1 MTGIVHSIV
10 TNYLGGRLN
19 LESEPGAGTTIQL
32 ILPRGSPAAAAV
44 Q

>member
-1 MTGIVHSIV
+1 LRASIV

-19 LESEPGAGTTIQL
+19 LESEPGAGTKIQIL
-32 ILPRGSPAAAAV
+32 LPRVAPAAVSV